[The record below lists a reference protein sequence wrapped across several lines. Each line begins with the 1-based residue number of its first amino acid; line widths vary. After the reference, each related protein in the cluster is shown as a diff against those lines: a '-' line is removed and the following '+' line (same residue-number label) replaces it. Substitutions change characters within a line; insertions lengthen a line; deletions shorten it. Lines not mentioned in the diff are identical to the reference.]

1 MYYSP
6 LRYPGGKRRLANY
19 VKLILLKNG
28 LVGGDYAEIYAGG
41 AAVALELLFSDF
53 VKAVHINEFDRG
65 VYAFWD
71 SVVNNNDALCRRI
84 MEVDVSMEEWERQ
97 KAVLVE
103 KDADPMDLAVAT
115 FYLNRTNRSGIISG
129 GVIGG
134 KMQNGPWRM
143 DARFNK
149 ANLVKRISKI
159 GKHRSQIH
167 VYNLDAIDFIKQT
180 DEIVVPNSLIY
191 LDPPYW
197 VKGKVLLYTNGY
209 QEDDHHLLA
218 KCMEAY
224 KYKWIVSYDFVTPI
238 LELYRP
244 FRSVA
249 YDINYTAQRK
259 ELGMEILYFSH
270 GLKIPSV
277 EHPLKV
283 SRATVERELDPE
295 YILGLDTRNE
305 DNGCKIK

>member
-6 LRYPGGKRRLANY
+6 LRYPGGKRRLTNY

-28 LVGGDYAEIYAGG
+28 MIGGDYAEVYAGG
-41 AAVALELLFSDF
+41 AAIALELLFSEF

-71 SVVNNNDALCRRI
+71 SVVNDNDALCRRI
-84 MEVDVSMEEWERQ
+84 MEVDVCIEEWKRQ

-103 KDADPMDLAVAT
+103 DDADPMDLAVAT
-115 FYLNRTNRSGIISG
+115 FYLNHTNRSGIISG

-143 DARFNK
+143 DTRFNK
-149 ANLVKRISKI
+149 ANLVKRISAI
-159 GKHRSQIH
+159 GKRRSQIYVH
-167 VYNLDAIDFIKQT
+167 NLDALDFIKQT
-180 DEIVVPNSLIY
+180 DKIVGPNSLIY

-209 QEDDHHLLA
+209 QEDDHRRLA

-224 KYKWIVSYDFVTPI
+224 KYKWIVSYDYVTPI

-259 ELGMEILYFSH
+259 ELGKEILYFSN
-270 GLKIPSV
+270 GLKIPRV
-277 EHPLKV
+277 EHPLKI
-283 SRATVERELDPE
+283 SRAAVELEVDAEHR
-295 YILGLDTRNE
+295 LGE
-305 DNGCKIK
+305 DV

>member
-1 MYYSP
+1 MPVYYSP

-41 AAVALELLFSDF
+41 AAVALELLFSEF
-53 VKAVHINEFDRG
+53 VKVIHINEYDRG

-84 MEVDVSMEEWERQ
+84 MEVDVCIEEWERQ
-97 KAVLVE
+97 RAVLVE
-103 KDADPMDLAVAT
+103 NDADPMDLAVAT
-115 FYLNRTNRSGIISG
+115 FYLNRTNRSGIISR

-149 ANLVKRISKI
+149 ADLVKRISKI
-159 GKHRSQIH
+159 GKRRSQIRVH
-167 VYNLDAIDFIKQT
+167 NLDAIDFIMQT
-180 DEIVVPNSLIY
+180 DTIMGLNSLVY

-218 KCMEAY
+218 KHMEAY
-224 KYKWIVSYDFVTPI
+224 KHKWIVSYDYVDPI

-259 ELGMEILYFSH
+259 ELAVRG
-270 GLKIPSV
+270 
-277 EHPLKV
+277 
-283 SRATVERELDPE
+283 
-295 YILGLDTRNE
+295 
-305 DNGCKIK
+305 